1 MRIGRVQPRSHNVFE
16 INVNMKR
23 FWAVA
28 AFLSIVLSFTVSATI
43 VKGSLVSGTD
53 GSPLSGASV
62 RLMRNNA
69 DSTFVSAVTAGNNGS
84 FRLGNVARGKYIVS
98 FSFLGYETVAR
109 NIDVDGKSA
118 EVDMGRVSMS
128 ESSILLQETTVVGVK
143 TEIVVKEDTIEY
155 NADSYR
161 TQPNAVV
168 EDLLKRLPG
177 VEVDSEGKITANG
190 KEITKIL
197 VDGEHGRQVAG
208 DRPQE
213 RPCTAHRGGRRRR

>member
-1 MRIGRVQPRSHNVFE
+1 
-16 INVNMKR
+16 MKR

-28 AFLSIVLSFTVSATI
+28 AFLSIVLSFTVSAAI

-53 GSPLSGASV
+53 GSLLSGASV

-161 TQPNAVV
+161 TQPPMG
-168 EDLLKRLPG
+168 KR
-177 VEVDSEGKITANG
+177 
-190 KEITKIL
+190 
-197 VDGEHGRQVAG
+197 
-208 DRPQE
+208 
-213 RPCTAHRGGRRRR
+213 